1 MIQEWAA
8 AMAAFHAELQPI
20 QKDKTA
26 KQRLKRKDGGEYEVE
41 RQYLSLDGILDTVR
55 PILAKHGLFVMQP
68 LTGDGIATTIYHKSG
83 QFQTTIFPMSA
94 SWEGSPMTNS
104 IQNAGGSFTY
114 LRRYALAAALSISAD
129 DDRDGADHAPKVQS
143 KPSQK
148 QQSTAPKATT
158 TPDADPARIAFEKTK
173 ELLRE
178 INPSKEIALLIL
190 QGFFGVGES
199 KEIPALPVTKINL
212 GNTFLTTFQHEY
224 SEHQLYCQ
232 QTKEPE
238 DMEYIKKLIEDAIKV
253 PF

>member
-129 DDRDGADHAPKVQS
+129 DDRDGTDHAPKVPS

-148 QQSTAPKATT
+148 AII
-158 TPDADPARIAFEKTK
+158 TPDAALTAFGKTK
-173 ELLRE
+173 ELLRQ

-199 KEIPALPVTKINL
+199 KEIPTLPVGTINQ
-212 GNTFLTTFQHEY
+212 GNNYLATFQHEY
-224 SEHQLYCQ
+224 GEYKLYCQ
-232 QTKEPE
+232 EQKET
-238 DMEYIKKLIEDAIKV
+238 EDAEHIKELIANATKV